1 MKNKNAK
8 INEQKAAQF
17 VYFTKFVF
25 FPPKK
30 CLHCHFRINLSISNK
45 LTRCVIIIQSES
57 DAIKVFATRL
67 RAIII
72 RKNGLR
78 LSFLFS
84 TRFFFTLLII
94 IIITCC
100 IKEMM
105 LVAFFTVVSNI
116 NALEFQETT
125 DQIEEGLE
133 SCTDPG
139 IARIAGGEPANH
151 SSWPWLVRLA
161 IHDSRFGTLTCGGT
175 IVSNKYVLTA
185 GHCLFFAT
193 KVVATFAD
201 GSIAENEDAE
211 FSLESTTFHI
221 HPDYV
226 GLNRGVIDR
235 LNL

>member
-1 MKNKNAK
+1 
-8 INEQKAAQF
+8 
-17 VYFTKFVF
+17 
-25 FPPKK
+25 
-30 CLHCHFRINLSISNK
+30 
-45 LTRCVIIIQSES
+45 
-57 DAIKVFATRL
+57 
-67 RAIII
+67 
-72 RKNGLR
+72 
-78 LSFLFS
+78 
-84 TRFFFTLLII
+84 
-94 IIITCC
+94 
-100 IKEMM
+100 M

-161 IHDSRFGTLTCGGT
+161 IDDSRFGTLTCGGT

-211 FSLESTTFHI
+211 ELANVQNGRSGEARATVRNRSELDQHQFELGQFSFRHFESLWT
-221 HPDYV
+221 
-226 GLNRGVIDR
+226 
-235 LNL
+235 